1 MSGVSWKQRYSCF
14 VFQIMKR
21 NLNNVKRMTSHP
33 VYQYC
38 KCQFETCSSSLHSP
52 HPLSDAENSV
62 LSVCCLTFLSICM
75 CLCMWTYIRYDGG
88 SGRQCQ
94 DVWMEETSAAHLFQT
109 SRQRESHTS
118 VFQLPG
124 KQGARTHTCTRS
136 VLSICAVV
144 LIHLRCAAS
153 VELLTE
159 RASSVCGRST
169 RHHPTLNLT
178 WWGHLLC
185 PHHCKVA
192 HIYSKYTFKSIILV
206 LFLLTELA
214 VSL

>member
-1 MSGVSWKQRYSCF
+1 MWKEWRLIPSTSIVSASLRPAAVLCILRVHFLMHKTDLTFHSMC
-14 VFQIMKR
+14 
-21 NLNNVKRMTSHP
+21 
-33 VYQYC
+33 
-38 KCQFETCSSSLHSP
+38 TCS
-52 HPLSDAENSV
+52 
-62 LSVCCLTFLSICM
+62 
-75 CLCMWTYIRYDGG
+75 CMWTYIRYDGG

-124 KQGARTHTCTRS
+124 KQGACTHTCTGS
-136 VLSICAVV
+136 VLSIYALV
-144 LIHLRCAAS
+144 LIHLRCAGS

-169 RHHPTLNLT
+169 RPHPTLNLT

-185 PHHCKVA
+185 AHHCKVA
-192 HIYSKYTFKSIILV
+192 HTYCKSTFKWINMV

>member
-1 MSGVSWKQRYSCF
+1 MWKEWRLIPSTSIVSA
-14 VFQIMKR
+14 
-21 NLNNVKRMTSHP
+21 
-33 VYQYC
+33 
-38 KCQFETCSSSLHSP
+38 SLRRAAVLCILRILFLMQKTLFS
-52 HPLSDAENSV
+52 
-62 LSVCCLTFLSICM
+62 LSVASHSFLYACVYA
-75 CLCMWTYIRYDGG
+75 CG
-88 SGRQCQ
+88 
-94 DVWMEETSAAHLFQT
+94 
-109 SRQRESHTS
+109 HTS
-118 VFQLPG
+118 DMTGAQDGSVRMFEWKRPQQLICFRQAG
-124 KQGARTHTCTRS
+124 NARVTRLYFNSQGNKVHTCTRS

>member
-1 MSGVSWKQRYSCF
+1 MWKEWRLIPSTSIVSA
-14 VFQIMKR
+14 
-21 NLNNVKRMTSHP
+21 
-33 VYQYC
+33 
-38 KCQFETCSSSLHSP
+38 SLRRAAVLCILHI
-52 HPLSDAENSV
+52 LFLMLYSV
-62 LSVCCLTFLSICM
+62 LSLCCLPFLSICL

-109 SRQRESHTS
+109 GRQRQSHAS

-124 KQGARTHTCTRS
+124 KQGACTHTCTGS
-136 VLSICAVV
+136 VFSICSVV
-144 LIHLRCAAS
+144 LIHLRCAGS

-185 PHHCKVA
+185 PP
-192 HIYSKYTFKSIILV
+192 HIYSKYAFKWIIMV